1 MRFGKQGKLNPS
13 FIGPFEILEQICSLA
28 YRLALPPAMSQIH
41 NVFHVFMLRKCITSP
56 NHVLDFERSQLNP
69 SLSFKEEPVQI
80 LDRKTKK
87 LQNKKTHLLKIL

>member
-1 MRFGKQGKLNPS
+1 
-13 FIGPFEILEQICSLA
+13 
-28 YRLALPPAMSQIH
+28 MSEIH
-41 NVFHVFMLRKCITSP
+41 NVFHISMLRKCITSQ
-56 NHVLDFERSQLNP
+56 NHVLDFERIQLNP